1 MENTTPTAT
10 IATPRRLY
18 RSATDKVIGG
28 VCGGLAAYFAVDP
41 VLVRLAFVV
50 FALAGGASVLLYIV
64 LWIAVPLGNAQTAA
78 TTISTRGAEM
88 TAIVLIAVGA
98 LWLLANFGVFRFI
111 NWSIG
116 WPVVLILLGA
126 VLLFRRSQS

>member
-1 MENTTPTAT
+1 MENTTSTTP
-10 IATPRRLY
+10 IAAPRRLY

-28 VCGGLAAYFAVDP
+28 VCGGLAAYFSIDP

-50 FALAGGASVLLYIV
+50 FALAGGASILLYIV
-64 LWIAVPLGNAQTAA
+64 LWIAVPLGDAQSTAI
-78 TTISTRGAEM
+78 TVSTRGAEM

-116 WPVVLILLGA
+116 WPVILILLGA
-126 VLLFRRSQS
+126 ALLFRRSQT